1 MEPEIDKKSNDLINS
16 MLFSDTSSMV
26 KGGRYKQESNF
37 NQFQKFKREEPVENS
52 FKADISSTQLC
63 QNKAKKKNLAP
74 EEDDRIISYLDK
86 MESARQKESLG
97 NTLKQQEYNIK
108 NEERLEKDPNLNKS
122 PHTIEQVVSQFMG
135 GFNSLQ

>member
-1 MEPEIDKKSNDLINS
+1 

-37 NQFQKFKREEPVENS
+37 NQFQKFKREEPVESS

-63 QNKAKKKNLAP
+63 QKKPKKKDLGP

-86 MESARQKESLG
+86 IESARNKESFG
-97 NTLKQQEYNIK
+97 NTIK
-108 NEERLEKDPNLNKS
+108 N
-122 PHTIEQVVSQFMG
+122 
-135 GFNSLQ
+135 